1 MIEIDVSNPKL
12 TYVEELYE
20 VTTVPYLIVV
30 QGDRVLFKGIP
41 TNESYKEVLALL
53 GAPDSEIEQYKNVR
67 DVLMMDVENDVSSF
81 NLKTVDPEEPEE
93 FLEHDAANANHMV

>member
-1 MIEIDVSNPKL
+1 M
-12 TYVEELYE
+12 
-20 VTTVPYLIVV
+20 
-30 QGDRVLFKGIP
+30 FKGIP

-93 FLEHDAANANHMV
+93 FLEHDAANSNHMV